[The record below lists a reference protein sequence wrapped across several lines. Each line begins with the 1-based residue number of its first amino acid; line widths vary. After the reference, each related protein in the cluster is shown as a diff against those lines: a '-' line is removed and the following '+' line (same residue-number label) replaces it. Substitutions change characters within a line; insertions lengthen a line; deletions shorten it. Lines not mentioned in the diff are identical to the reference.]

1 MISVIVIG
9 RNEQSRIGACMQS
22 IKDAMGVML
31 HEIVYVDS
39 CSTDGSLAI
48 ARRWSARCFTLT
60 DPRTT
65 AGLGRRVGAQEA
77 KGEYLL
83 FLDADMQLR
92 KGFLEAAML
101 AMAKNGYDGACG
113 IRDDVYQKDGQ
124 EIGRTSNYFHCTSE
138 RIVPEFGGALFIKK
152 DALLSAGSWSA
163 DAIACE
169 EAELHARLIAGKCR
183 IVELPVPM
191 ILHTDAVR
199 DNRSLLGAI
208 FSKRRLGEGQALR
221 CACASG
227 HARDYLRYEKLKF
240 SLFGVD
246 LACLLLLLI
255 YPAMGLILGCF
266 AQAMQLGFFVV
277 RGRLRTFLAQKLFFF
292 ALPLG
297 MLSYRVRSQ
306 EYTAS

>member
-1 MISVIVIG
+1 MISVVVIG

-39 CSTDGSLAI
+39 RSTDDSLVI
-48 ARRWSARCFTLT
+48 ARRWGARCYTLD

-65 AGLGRRVGAQEA
+65 AGLGRRIGTQEA
-77 KGEYLL
+77 QGEYLL
-83 FLDADMQLR
+83 FLDADMQLC

-101 AMAKNGYDGACG
+101 AMAKDGYDGACG
-113 IRDDVYQKDGQ
+113 IRDDIYLKDGL
-124 EIGRTSNYFHCTSE
+124 EIAHVPNYFHCTSE

-152 DALLSAGSWSA
+152 DALLAAGGWSA
-163 DAIACE
+163 DTIACE
-169 EAELHARLIAGKCR
+169 ESELHARLLTQKCR
-183 IVELPVPM
+183 IIELPVPM

-199 DNRSLLGAI
+199 DNRSLLGAV

-221 CACASG
+221 CAAASG
-227 HARDYLRYEKLKF
+227 HTGDYIRHEKQKF
-240 SLFGVD
+240 MLFGVD
-246 LACLLLLLI
+246 LACLILLLI

-266 AQAMQLGFFVV
+266 AQTMQLGFFAA
-277 RGRLRTFLAQKLFFF
+277 RKRLRAFLAQKLFFF

-297 MLSYRVRSQ
+297 MLTYRVRSQ